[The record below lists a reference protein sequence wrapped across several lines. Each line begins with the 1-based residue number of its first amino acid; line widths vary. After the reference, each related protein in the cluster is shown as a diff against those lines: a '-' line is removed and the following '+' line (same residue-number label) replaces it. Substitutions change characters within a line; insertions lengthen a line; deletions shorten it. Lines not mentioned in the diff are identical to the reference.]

1 MVSSNAEREEE
12 LKLLPLLY
20 SKLILKNDMPLTYSI
35 KSQDS
40 GGP

>member
-1 MVSSNAEREEE
+1 MVLSNAECEEE

-20 SKLILKNDMPLTYSI
+20 SKLILKNYTPLTYGI

-40 GGP
+40 GDP